1 MQNALLAAAITLII
15 AAFFGTIILGAIY
28 MPLLTL
34 GIAAVGFMSFI
45 FGVIYYTLKKQ
56 DNDCTDF

>member
-15 AAFFGTIILGAIY
+15 FALFGIIVLGAIY

-34 GIAAVGFMSFI
+34 GIAAVAFMAFI

-56 DNDCTDF
+56 NDDCTDF